1 MTGLL
6 SPPGDSSL
14 SQSIKEVSPQ
24 LLLPPQ
30 RPTTLPA
37 CPRRSVSIAPALQRP
52 APGSPRSPQQETST
66 VTTSRKLSSTSSTT
80 STSTLALRSYMNPTA
95 SSMAKMFR
103 SVSVGDGLHLS
114 EPPEDPSSQV
124 DTPPHAAVVPI
135 VVTSSSPS
143 LDHHGNQ
150 AAPPCRGLQA
160 RVPGSSRPLPDKPSL
175 ASFSP
180 SSSSSTSRPPPVSVP
195 PLVPLQQDKDP
206 QTPADQRGDTG
217 LDPPLL
223 HPYILHSPLFFC
235 FVSSLL
241 LLCSLHLWDILQLT
255 D

>member
-37 CPRRSVSIAPALQRP
+37 CPRRSVSIALALQRP
-52 APGSPRSPQQETST
+52 GPGSPRSPQQETAA
-66 VTTSRKLSSTSSTT
+66 VTTSRKLSSTSS
-80 STSTLALRSYMNPTA
+80 ALRSYMNPTA

-103 SVSVGDGLHLS
+103 SASVGDGLHLS
-114 EPPEDPSSQV
+114 EPPEDPPSQV

-143 LDHHGNQ
+143 SSLDHHGNQ
-150 AAPPCRGLQA
+150 AAPPSRGLQA

-180 SSSSSTSRPPPVSVP
+180 SSSSSASRPPPVSVP
-195 PLVPLQQDKDP
+195 PLQQDKEP
-206 QTPADQRGDTG
+206 QSPADQRDDTG

-223 HPYILHSPLFFC
+223 HPYIL
-235 FVSSLL
+235 SLL
-241 LLCSLHLWDILQLT
+241 T
-255 D
+255 DG